1 MKPFLRPAQAQL
13 SLWVLLTSFLCA
25 GIFLVALHD
34 LSIFD
39 VVRYRLNRLCETA
52 NSEYRLG
59 GRQRLSLVMEWMV
72 QGLGLHPR
80 LLDSSGR
87 DLANGEDR
95 SSWLVPGNQ
104 RRLPF
109 TSRGPVIVRRFGSSV
124 CVLNDVSPPPSVPIR
139 PALWVVPF
147 LSILCCTV

>member
-1 MKPFLRPAQAQL
+1 MKSVSRPAQAQL

-34 LSIFD
+34 LSMSD
-39 VVRYRLNRLCETA
+39 VVRYRINRLCETA

-59 GRQRLSLVMEWMV
+59 GRQRLSLVMEWMDR
-72 QGLGLHPR
+72 GLGLHPR

-95 SSWLVPGNQ
+95 SVWLVPGNQ
-104 RRLPF
+104 RWLTFSP
-109 TSRGPVIVRRFGSSV
+109 RGPVIVRRFGSSV
-124 CVLNDVSPPPSVPIR
+124 CVLAAVSPPTSVSMR

-147 LSILCCTV
+147 LS